1 MTIFGFILLVLA
13 CICVGAVYT
22 VFGYKVTEL
31 FTDSPR
37 WKPWEQ
43 ALFWLFWPVIIP
55 LFLIASILFIVAG
68 LLIPILFV
76 IGIIVRLIRKLFKK

>member
-1 MTIFGFILLVLA
+1 MMFAFILLVLA
-13 CICVGAVYT
+13 CICVGVVYA

-55 LFLIASILFIVAG
+55 LFLVTAILFIVAG
-68 LLIPILFV
+68 LIIPILFV
-76 IGIIVRLIRKLFKK
+76 IEIIIRLIKKLFKK

>member
-1 MTIFGFILLVLA
+1 MMFAFILLVLA
-13 CICVGAVYT
+13 CICVGVVYA

-55 LFLIASILFIVAG
+55 LFLVTVILFIVAG
-68 LLIPILFV
+68 LIIPILFV
-76 IGIIVRLIRKLFKK
+76 IEIIIRLIRKLFK

>member
-13 CICVGAVYT
+13 CICVGVVYT

-31 FTDSPR
+31 FTDGPK
-37 WKPWEQ
+37 WKTWEQ

-55 LFLIASILFIVAG
+55 LFLIISILFIVVV
-68 LLIPILFV
+68 LLIPIIFV
-76 IGIIVRLIRKLFKK
+76 IGIIVRLIRKLFN